1 MIDLLKQDLPAYYG
15 LHRSVVNVLS
25 ESTRDLRFD
34 LADGQDKMIV
44 AYRSGNVSFERSS
57 PAVIQV
63 INYEA
68 YLNGWAGTSFER
80 GRLRCDFIVYDAEDK
95 KVFVL
100 NEQTSTTGGIQS
112 FLKPIIDKRTKEVR
126 FPGGK
131 YEKVEAQFAH
141 TLCTL
146 KAVPAIKAFVET
158 FSRKVCLMSYIL
170 SAEEER
176 KDVSGA
182 MRAFSVRYKQ
192 VEARET
198 GEDGALLANPVLN
211 VEGFEYRRISHK
223 YSFRL
228 AGEGI

>member
-1 MIDLLKQDLPAYYG
+1 MIDLLKRDLPAYYG
-15 LHRSVVNVLS
+15 LHRAVVNVLS
-25 ESTRDLRFD
+25 EDTRELRFD
-34 LADGQDKMIV
+34 LADGQDTMIV

-57 PAVIQV
+57 PAVMRV

-80 GRLRCDFIVYDAEDK
+80 GRLRCDFIVYDAENK
-95 KVFVL
+95 GVFIL
-100 NEQTSTTGGIQS
+100 NEQTSTTVTVRN
-112 FLKPIIDKRTKEVR
+112 FLKPIVDKKTKNVR

-131 YEKVEAQFAH
+131 YEKVEAQLAH

-170 SAEEER
+170 SPEEEK

-198 GEDGALLANPVLN
+198 GENGALLVNPALN
-211 VEGFEYRRISHK
+211 AEGFEYRRVSHE

-228 AGEGI
+228 DGQT

>member
-1 MIDLLKQDLPAYYG
+1 MIDLLKNDLPAYYG
-15 LHRSVVNVLS
+15 LHRTVVNIPSV
-25 ESTRDLRFD
+25 STRNLCFD
-34 LADGQDKMIV
+34 LVDGQDAMIV

-57 PAVIQV
+57 STVIQV
-63 INYEA
+63 INYET
-68 YLNGWAGTSFER
+68 YLNCWAGTSFER
-80 GRLRCDFIVYDAEDK
+80 GRLRCDFIIYDAEK
-95 KVFVL
+95 KGIFIL
-100 NEQTSTTGGIQS
+100 NEQTSTTGSIRN
-112 FLKPIIDKRTKEVR
+112 FLKPIIDKKTKNIR

-131 YEKVEAQFAH
+131 YEKVEAQLAH

-146 KAVPAIKAFVET
+146 QAVPTIKSFVET

-170 SAEEER
+170 LSPEEEK

-198 GEDGALLANPVLN
+198 GEDGALLVNPSLN
-211 VEGFEYRRISHK
+211 AEGFEYRRISHE

-228 AGEGI
+228 EE

>member
-1 MIDLLKQDLPAYYG
+1 MIDLLKHDLPAYYG
-15 LHRSVVNVLS
+15 LHRAVVNIPS
-25 ESTRDLRFD
+25 ESTRDLCFD
-34 LADGQDKMIV
+34 LIDGQDAMIV

-57 PAVIQV
+57 STSIQV
-63 INYEA
+63 INYET
-68 YLNGWAGTSFER
+68 YLNGWTGTSFER
-80 GRLRCDFIVYDAEDK
+80 GRLRCDFIIYDAESK
-95 KVFVL
+95 GIFIL
-100 NEQTSTTGGIQS
+100 NEQTSTTGNVRN
-112 FLKPIIDKRTKEVR
+112 FLKPIIDKKTKSIR

-131 YEKVEAQFAH
+131 YEKVEAQLAH

-146 KAVPAIKAFVET
+146 QAVPAIKAFMET

-170 SAEEER
+170 FPEEEK

-198 GEDGALLANPVLN
+198 GENGALLVNSSFNA
-211 VEGFEYRRISHK
+211 EGFEYRRISHE

-228 AGEGI
+228 EE